1 MHAFSFFFANT
12 DSKDKVKMVLLFA
25 LLTVSAVFDALGVA
39 SIFPFLTIVSDPNQM
54 LENVVISKIYT
65 VFNFK
70 NTDQFFAFMAAI
82 FIFLFVTSLVVK
94 TIAQFFLLKFLF
106 LKEHY
111 LAQRIF
117 SDYLG
122 QNYLSYTSTNS
133 SDATKTILSEVNQ
146 IMVYAFTP
154 IANII
159 SASITA
165 VAILALLF
173 FVEPVVATV
182 AVLLFAGLYIA
193 MSLFFKKTIKR
204 LGGQRTSANAERYK
218 VVTESLNGFKEL
230 KMMNMEEEAVRRFSV
245 PSREFAESQANV
257 SIIGTLPR
265 YFVEA
270 ISMSLLIIF
279 SLYSMRLNGDFHT
292 GLPLIG
298 LFALAS
304 YRLMPLIQ
312 QIYNSY
318 SNLNFAKTLIKDLIS
333 QLSLFSTSISENND
347 TKNIKFQQ
355 SIKII
360 NGSFNYPGGRKPQI
374 TNVECEI
381 DKGSFVAFVGET
393 GSGKTTI
400 VDLLVGLL
408 PFDSGKILIDGAP
421 LDQLEIKSWYKKI
434 AYVSQSTFLSDDT
447 ILSNIA
453 FYMDPKNVNFDDVVR
468 AAKFAKI
475 HDFIENNLP
484 QKYNT
489 RVGDKGIALSGGQK
503 QRLGI
508 ARAVFSNSDILVLD
522 EATSALDQKTEQSI
536 LDNFQTLKKNK
547 TIIVISHRL
556 QALKKCDKL
565 FLVREGEIM
574 GEGSYDE
581 LLNESKYFSQMAHL

>member
-82 FIFLFVTSLVVK
+82 FIFLFATSLVVK

-218 VVTESLNGFKEL
+218 VVQ
-230 KMMNMEEEAVRRFSV
+230 R
-245 PSREFAESQANV
+245 
-257 SIIGTLPR
+257 
-265 YFVEA
+265 
-270 ISMSLLIIF
+270 
-279 SLYSMRLNGDFHT
+279 
-292 GLPLIG
+292 
-298 LFALAS
+298 
-304 YRLMPLIQ
+304 
-312 QIYNSY
+312 
-318 SNLNFAKTLIKDLIS
+318 IK
-333 QLSLFSTSISENND
+333 ND
-347 TKNIKFQQ
+347 EYGR
-355 SIKII
+355 
-360 NGSFNYPGGRKPQI
+360 GSCQE
-374 TNVECEI
+374 V
-381 DKGSFVAFVGET
+381 
-393 GSGKTTI
+393 
-400 VDLLVGLL
+400 
-408 PFDSGKILIDGAP
+408 
-421 LDQLEIKSWYKKI
+421 
-434 AYVSQSTFLSDDT
+434 
-447 ILSNIA
+447 
-453 FYMDPKNVNFDDVVR
+453 
-468 AAKFAKI
+468 
-475 HDFIENNLP
+475 
-484 QKYNT
+484 
-489 RVGDKGIALSGGQK
+489 
-503 QRLGI
+503 
-508 ARAVFSNSDILVLD
+508 
-522 EATSALDQKTEQSI
+522 
-536 LDNFQTLKKNK
+536 
-547 TIIVISHRL
+547 
-556 QALKKCDKL
+556 
-565 FLVREGEIM
+565 
-574 GEGSYDE
+574 
-581 LLNESKYFSQMAHL
+581 